1 MKNIEKIAVLGGTG
15 KAGKYLVKALLD
27 QGYHLKLLLRDAEKS
42 TIHSPLIEIV
52 VGDARNYESIL
63 DLLDECQV
71 VISTLGQ
78 PKGEL
83 SIFSQATQ
91 NILRAM
97 NECHTQRYI
106 VITGLNVDVLED
118 NKSSQTKFATEWMKN
133 NYPETTFD
141 KQLEYNILSQSNI
154 NWTMIRLPLI
164 EQTDEK
170 SKTIVSLNDC
180 LGDKISAN
188 NLAYFI
194 IEELSARRFIRKS
207 PFLANG

>member
-42 TIHSPLIEIV
+42 TIYSPLIEIV

-63 DLLDECQV
+63 YLLDGCQV

-106 VITGLNVDVLED
+106 VITGLNVDALED

-154 NWTMIRLPLI
+154 N
-164 EQTDEK
+164 
-170 SKTIVSLNDC
+170 
-180 LGDKISAN
+180 
-188 NLAYFI
+188 
-194 IEELSARRFIRKS
+194 
-207 PFLANG
+207 